1 MQLLRLLR
9 VVKNGFDLN
18 KKDKKKQKQCRRTRK
33 YARIPAREINLIA
46 HAKRTNAENLTECL
60 KNIKLNVGSGNMHV
74 NNFSY
79 DRWFKLTS
87 RKVH

>member
-18 KKDKKKQKQCRRTRK
+18 KNDKKQKQYCRTRK
-33 YARIPAREINLIA
+33 YGRIPAPERNLID
-46 HAKRTNAENLTECL
+46 AKRTNIGNLTECL

>member
-18 KKDKKKQKQCRRTRK
+18 KNDRKQKQYYRTREHE
-33 YARIPAREINLIA
+33 RIPGPERNFHSYAKHTSIGNL
-46 HAKRTNAENLTECL
+46 KERL
-60 KNIKLNVGSGNMHV
+60 KNIKLSVGGGNMHV

>member
-1 MQLLRLLR
+1 MPENPQVCEDSR
-9 VVKNGFDLN
+9 
-18 KKDKKKQKQCRRTRK
+18 
-33 YARIPAREINLIA
+33 PEINLIA
-46 HAKRTNAENLTECL
+46 HARRTNVGNLTECL
-60 KNIKLNVGSGNMHV
+60 KNIELNVGSGNMHV